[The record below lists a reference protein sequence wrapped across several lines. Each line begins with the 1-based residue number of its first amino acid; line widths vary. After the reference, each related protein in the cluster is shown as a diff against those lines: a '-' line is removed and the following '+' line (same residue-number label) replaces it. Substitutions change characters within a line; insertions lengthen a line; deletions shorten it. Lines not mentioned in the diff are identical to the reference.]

1 MKTSARTLTKES
13 LSRQNGTHRVL
24 IFPGPR
30 VPGNDIFLALR
41 NVLSGIRCLV
51 VEDTVVEEFR
61 VGHRAAQADLLPE
74 LRSEEAQALL
84 LAEALTAPVAPV
96 PTVRV
101 PATVP
106 LTAPAHLTA
115 QTLVQFST
123 PQKQHLQKEGPM
135 EAGTREGLQAQESM
149 VCRDISRQDTTS
161 STPSQGLHQV
171 PGAVRYDTV
180 SKQNK
185 RFLSQSGVKTALAAG
200 AVGVG
205 AGALTAGLV
214 LNSYQEYRCQHQPR
228 CPVHIFPGSCSSNE
242 AVATSSWIVKADAQ
256 AEPSAWRA
264 CAPALRV
271 FSVKIKKHVLLFLL
285 RESGCE
291 R

>member
-1 MKTSARTLTKES
+1 
-13 LSRQNGTHRVL
+13 
-24 IFPGPR
+24 
-30 VPGNDIFLALR
+30 
-41 NVLSGIRCLV
+41 
-51 VEDTVVEEFR
+51 VVEEFR
-61 VGHRAAQADLLPE
+61 VGHQAAQADLLPE

-106 LTAPAHLTA
+106 PTAPAHLTA

-135 EAGTREGLQAQESM
+135 EAGTREGLQVQESL

-171 PGAVRYDTV
+171 PGAVRAE
-180 SKQNK
+180 SKLHWPPEQLVLEQE
-185 RFLSQSGVKTALAAG
+185 LSQQDLSSTR
-200 AVGVG
+200 
-205 AGALTAGLV
+205 TR
-214 LNSYQEYRCQHQPR
+214 ST
-228 CPVHIFPGSCSSNE
+228 GSCSSNE

-271 FSVKIKKHVLLFLL
+271 KWV
-285 RESGCE
+285 
-291 R
+291 